1 MNSLNANL
9 KGKMVRLRK
18 EYVAENVPEVCGD
31 PRFQVDGGDGAD
43 PQAIGILLT
52 GTWVHD
58 GAEGWASGI
67 YVDAIVTEAEK
78 HA

>member
-1 MNSLNANL
+1 MNSLNQNL

-18 EYVAENVPEVCGD
+18 EYVVAQVPEVCGD
-31 PRFQVDGGDGAD
+31 PRFQVTGGEGAD
-43 PQAIGILLT
+43 PQAVGILLI

-58 GAEGWASGI
+58 GEEGWANGVF
-67 YVDAIVTEAEK
+67 VDAIVTEAEK